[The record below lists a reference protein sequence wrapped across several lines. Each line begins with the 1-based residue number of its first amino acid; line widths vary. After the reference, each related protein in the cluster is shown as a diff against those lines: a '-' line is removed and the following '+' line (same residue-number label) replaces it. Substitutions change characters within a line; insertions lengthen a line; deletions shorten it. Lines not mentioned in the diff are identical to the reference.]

1 MSQVAAVGR
10 SPIPILHPITR
21 LIVGGAQE
29 NTMYTAAL
37 LAPARYRVAVLCGP
51 QTGAEGSL
59 IEEVRA
65 RDIPLTILP
74 ELVREISPIKDL
86 VAVWKLYRLMRRE
99 RYTIVHTH
107 SSKAGVLGRLAAKL
121 AGVPVIVHTV
131 HGWSFHEHMAPRK
144 RQVYVW
150 LERLGARLSDAMI
163 VVAAP
168 DIDKG
173 LREGIGTPGDYH
185 IIRSA
190 IPLDEFDPAR
200 VDPQAVRRELG
211 IPPDVP
217 VLGNVGRFSPQKNP
231 LDWVRVA
238 ARVAREL
245 PECRFLL
252 VGDGPLRPEIE
263 AALAEAGIAD
273 RAILTGLRRDVPQLL
288 AAMDVFLLTSL
299 WEGLPRVIPQAMA
312 MRVPV
317 VANRADGTVE
327 AISHG
332 ETGYLCAPGNL
343 DALAAHCLELLRD
356 PALRRAMGARGRE
369 FATHEFDVHA
379 MVHAIE
385 ALYETLLIS
394 RAPSSKT
401 P

>member
-1 MSQVAAVGR
+1 MT
-10 SPIPILHPITR
+10 PIPILHPITR

-37 LAPARYRVAVLCGP
+37 LDPQRWDVAVLCGP

-65 RDIPLTILP
+65 RGIQLTIEP
-74 ELVREISPIKDL
+74 NLVREVNPFKDFS
-86 VAVWKLYRLMRRE
+86 AVWKLSHLMRRE

-131 HGWSFHEHMAPRK
+131 HGWSFHDHMPTWRK
-144 RQVYVW
+144 TLYVT
-150 LERLGARLSDAMI
+150 LEKFAAALTDAII

-173 LREGIGTPGDYH
+173 LREGIGHREQYH

-190 IPLDEFDPAR
+190 IPLDEFDPAH

-211 IPPDVP
+211 IPLDAPM
-217 VLGNVGRFSPQKNP
+217 LGNVGRFSPQKNP

-245 PECRFLL
+245 PDGRFLL
-252 VGDGPLRPEIE
+252 VGDGPLRPEVE

-273 RAILTGLRRDVPQLL
+273 RTILTGLRRDVPRLM

-312 MRVPV
+312 MEMPV
-317 VANRADGTVE
+317 VANRADGTIE
-327 AISHG
+327 AIAHG
-332 ETGYLCAPGNL
+332 ETGYLCPPGDL
-343 DALAAHCLELLRD
+343 KTMAGYCVELLQD
-356 PALRRAMGARGRE
+356 PSRRKMMGQKGRI
-369 FATHEFDVHA
+369 FATGEFDVQE
-379 MVHAIE
+379 MVNDIA
-385 ALYETLLIS
+385 ALYEALLAQKTS
-394 RAPSSKT
+394 NSTSSD
-401 P
+401 